1 MPLSLRVPSG
11 KHEMLKKAAAK
22 TEKTKS
28 AYILEAID
36 EKLGLI
42 KDREQMIRKLAG
54 WLSPEEAKEL
64 RESVRVFDRVHQ
76 GDQAN
81 RFPIRTK

>member
-1 MPLSLRVPSG
+1 MPLSLRVPLG
-11 KHEMLKKAAAK
+11 KNEMLKKAAAK
-22 TEKTKS
+22 TGKTKS

-42 KDREQMIRKLAG
+42 KSREQRIRKCAG

-64 RESVRVFDRVHQ
+64 RESVKIFNRVNK
-76 GDQAN
+76 GDWD
-81 RFPIRTK
+81 

>member
-1 MPLSLRVPSG
+1 MSLSLRVSLE
-11 KHEMLKKAAAK
+11 KKEMLKKAAAK
-22 TEKTKS
+22 TGKTKS

-42 KDREQMIRKLAG
+42 RGREQMIRKFAG

-64 RESVRVFDRVHQ
+64 RESVRVFDEVSK
-76 GDQAN
+76 GDWD
-81 RFPIRTK
+81 

>member
-1 MPLSLRVPSG
+1 MPLSLRVPLG
-11 KHEMLKKAAAK
+11 KNEMLKKAAAK
-22 TEKTKS
+22 TGKTKS

-42 KDREQMIRKLAG
+42 KGREQMIRKLAG

-64 RESVRVFDRVHQ
+64 RESVRVFNQVNK
-76 GDQAN
+76 GDWD
-81 RFPIRTK
+81 